1 MQIDPREFLKNLYN
15 AAVKRAQPSHTLGAF
30 MPAQPTKMGARTVVV
45 GAGKAGG
52 AMAQAFEQ
60 LWLERYPNAPMSGMV
75 VTRYGH
81 TPPTP
86 PELIDLQAIRNKASA
101 SGHSRNRGIRIVEAA
116 HPVPDAAG
124 LAAAEEILQ
133 SVQGLTADD
142 LVVCLISGGGSS

>member
-1 MQIDPREFLKNLYN
+1 MIEPRAFLKQLYEV
-15 AAVKRAQPSHTLGAF
+15 AVKRAQPAYTLANF
-30 MPAQPTKMGARTVVV
+30 MPEPPTSAGARTVVV
-45 GAGKAGG
+45 GAGKAAG

-60 LWLERYPNAPMSGMV
+60 LWIERYPNAPMSGMV

-86 PELIDLQAIRNKASA
+86 NGLQGKIK
-101 SGHSRNRGIRIVEAA
+101 IVEAS

-124 LAAAEEILQ
+124 LAAAEEILE

-142 LVVCLISGGGSS
+142 LVVSLIFLQLKNSLKSKGFNYLP